1 MKLYGRLVLWFL
13 LANLVAV
20 AVTVM
25 VGARI
30 WVSTYTDEDTSRDAQ
45 QAVQIYE
52 ATGAEALEDW
62 LRQRRKAGVYGR
74 LFDEQGAALA
84 RGFLP
89 VPPALRERLRPL
101 QEGHENML
109 EMPDGDRARAATV
122 VSAAGRKYRWIAIIG
137 QPRGRIAHLYAA
149 GLQTGIGLLVIA
161 AVALFAARRISRPI
175 ADLRE
180 ATARLADGALD
191 TRVPGDVARRTDELG
206 ELARSFNDMATRL
219 QALLES
225 QRQLLRDVSHEL
237 RSPLARLRIASELA
251 RESPRE
257 EHFARIEQETDRLDE
272 LIGQALL
279 IARLQSPVAPDGKT
293 RVDLAGILRGVC
305 DDAGLEAQQRGVKI
319 EVEMPQTC
327 AVDGQPALLK
337 SALENVVRNA
347 VRYTRENT
355 TVSVRLELVGHDW
368 RILVADCGPG
378 VPEDQLGAIFKPF
391 VRVSNARERDSG
403 GYGLGLAIAQ
413 SAVAAHGGGIAAK
426 NLAQG
431 GLCVEIR
438 LPGCS
443 A

>member
-1 MKLYGRLVLWFL
+1 MKLYGKLVLWFL

-25 VGARI
+25 IGARI
-30 WVSTYTDEDTSRDAQ
+30 WVSTYTDEDTSRDAR

-52 ATGAEALEDW
+52 AAGAESLEDW

-74 LFDEQGAALA
+74 LFDEQGAALT

-89 VPPALRERLRPL
+89 APPALRERLRPL
-101 QEGHENML
+101 YEGRENVL

-122 VSAAGRKYRWIAIIG
+122 VSADGRKYRWIAIIG

-161 AVALFAARRISRPI
+161 AVALFAARRINRPI
-175 ADLRE
+175 TDLRE
-180 ATARLADGALD
+180 ATVRLADGALD
-191 TRVPGDVARRTDELG
+191 TRVPDDVARRTDELG
-206 ELARSFNDMATRL
+206 ELGRSFNDMAARL

-257 EHFARIEQETDRLDE
+257 QHFARIEQEADRLDE

-279 IARLQSPVAPDGKT
+279 IARLQSPVAPGEKA
-293 RVDLAGILRGVC
+293 RVDLAGIVRDVC
-305 DDAGLEAQQRGVKI
+305 DDAGLEAQQRCVK
-319 EVEMPQTC
+319 VEAQMPETC
-327 AVDGQPALLK
+327 MVNGQAALLK

-347 VRYTRENT
+347 VRYTHENT
-355 TVSVRLELVGHDW
+355 AVSVRLDPVADHW
-368 RILVADCGPG
+368 RILVTDCGPG
-378 VPEDQLGAIFKPF
+378 VPEDQLGEIFKPF

-413 SAVAAHGGGIAAK
+413 SAIAAHGGSITAE
-426 NLAQG
+426 NLPQG
-431 GLCVEIR
+431 GLRVEIR
-438 LPGCS
+438 LPSGIP
-443 A
+443 